1 MAGGKSE
8 SIKEVA
14 LLTKSIE
21 FVVRN
26 LVKVIVGKITL
37 VRLQEMIEAHFI
49 EEAERYLRKERP
61 GRDVPL
67 TSLALVTGVDTRKL
81 AQVRNSET
89 YRKPKHAASEFV
101 TNLTSESSIVEL
113 WTSDPA
119 FTDLESGIPRVLDI
133 WGEEGSFEVVVKQAI
148 RSRGI
153 TVTSAL
159 ERLTQGGLVRLDNN
173 SKVELISTKLQP
185 KSVRKHIGEVKL
197 GLDAVGHLLG
207 TVHRNLEAP
216 VTGKDRL
223 YQQGN
228 WTHRLDPANR
238 DRLESAMRD
247 LLENARK
254 EAVVL
259 LERFEEPSAEEFQ
272 LSAGVGFYYFEVD
285 TF

>member
-1 MAGGKSE
+1 MSSGTLHSV
-8 SIKEVA
+8 KEVA

-21 FVVRN
+21 LVVRN
-26 LVKVIVGKITL
+26 LVKILVGKITL

-49 EEAERYLRKERP
+49 EEAENYLRRERP

-67 TSLALVTGVDTRKL
+67 TSLALVTGLDTRKL
-81 AQVRNSET
+81 AQVRNSEN
-89 YRKPKHAASEFV
+89 YHKPKHAESEFV
-101 TNLTSESSIVEL
+101 SNLTAESSIVEL

-119 FTDLESGIPRVLDI
+119 FTDLESGVPRVLDI
-133 WGEEGSFEVVVKQAI
+133 WGEEGSFEVVVRQAI

-159 ERLTQGGLVRLDNN
+159 ERLKQSGLVNIHND
-173 SKVELISTKLQP
+173 SKVELKSTKLPP
-185 KSVRKHIGEVKL
+185 KSVRKHIGEAKL

-216 VTGKDRL
+216 VTGSDRL
-223 YQQGN
+223 FQQGN

-238 DRLESAMRD
+238 ERLESAMRS

-254 EAVVL
+254 EAVVV
-259 LERFEEPSAEEFQ
+259 LEQFEEPSADDFQ
-272 LSAGVGFYYFEVD
+272 LAAGVGFYYFEAE